1 MGMNR
6 PKVERSFYRNGQL
19 REEVSFLGQ
28 QLHGA
33 CRTWHSNGRL
43 ASEQFYQRGRLHG
56 LCQQWNQRGELLGS
70 FQVKDGTGIQREW
83 FQNGRLQM
91 ETSTVAGMFTGRIRI
106 WLPDG
111 TLVAEQYGIKNHN
124 VTQAAYAAAASKHP
138 DYPRYPASKNKIKFP
153 DRDEIERR
161 EFQLQVAG
169 LLAQTNKRETLRWLK
184 AGAPRRSLGLFKVTQ
199 ARQLVQKLY
208 AAGALQI
215 FAVNIYSNKA
225 GKQFTDALLVK
236 LPPEQSAR
244 QTIRSLLV
252 KLPAKLR
259 AGVLPP
265 QDHGEKF
272 LFASFV

>member
-1 MGMNR
+1 MGTPR
-6 PKVERSFYRNGQL
+6 SKIERSFYRNGSL
-19 REEVSFLGQ
+19 LEELSFLGQ
-28 QLHGA
+28 QLHRA
-33 CRTWHSNGRL
+33 CRTWHPNGRL

-70 FQVKDGTGIQREW
+70 YEVKDGTGIQREW
-83 FQNGRLQM
+83 FQNGRLQL
-91 ETSTVAGMFTGRIRI
+91 ETSTVAGKFTGRIRI

-111 TLVAEQYGIKNHN
+111 TLVSEQFGIENRN
-124 VTQAAYAAAASKHP
+124 VTPAAYAVAAARHP
-138 DYPRYPASKNKIKFP
+138 DYPRYPVSKSKVKFP
-153 DRDEIERR
+153 DADEIERR
-161 EFQLQVAG
+161 EFELQVAG
-169 LLAQTNKRETLRWLK
+169 LLAQTNKREALRWLK
-184 AGAPRRSLGLFKVTQ
+184 AGASKRSLGLFKVTQ

-215 FAVNIYSNKA
+215 FAVSIYSDKD
-225 GKQFTDALLVK
+225 GKQFSDALLVK
-236 LPPEQSAR
+236 LPPEPSAR
-244 QTIRSLLV
+244 QTIRDLLV